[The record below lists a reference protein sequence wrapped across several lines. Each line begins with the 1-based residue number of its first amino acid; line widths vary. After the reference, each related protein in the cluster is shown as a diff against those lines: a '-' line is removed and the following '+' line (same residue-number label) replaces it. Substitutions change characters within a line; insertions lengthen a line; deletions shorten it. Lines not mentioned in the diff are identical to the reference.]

1 MVFINLQRPNEVV
14 LKIGCKTIVILCKMQ
29 LFSLFYRYSDV
40 NTQYKGDYR
49 GLNIIFMKHIDT
61 YSTIYNIDIVVANKQ
76 VTWKELKKRYTY
88 SDGRELI
95 DDKEDTAI
103 ASTSYCK
110 DINTGKYIILVKYNK
125 DSEVKGVNKRLDLIN
140 TVSHEATHVVMAIY
154 DFIGEKVYP
163 ADSNELLANTIGW
176 VAECIYNTWTK
187 K

>member
-1 MVFINLQRPNEVV
+1 
-14 LKIGCKTIVILCKMQ
+14 MQ

-76 VTWKELKKRYTY
+76 VTWKELKKKYTY
-88 SDGRELI
+88 SDGKELI
-95 DDKEDTAI
+95 DDEEDNAI

-110 DINTGKYIILVKYNK
+110 DINTGKYTILVKYNK
-125 DSEVKGVNKRLDLIN
+125 DNDVKGINKRLDLIN

-154 DFIGEKVYP
+154 SFIGEKVYP
-163 ADSNELLANTIGW
+163 ADSNELLANTLGW